1 VDSPAVAPPAAAP
14 LPRVLAVD
22 DEPNVLQGLTL
33 ILRKVVALTTASSGA
48 EGLEKIKQ
56 AAGAGGFAV
65 IISDM
70 RMPGMDGAQFLA
82 QARQIAPDSTRILLT
97 GQSELAQAVKAVN
110 EGQLFRF
117 LTKPCPPELLVPSI
131 QAAVAQHALVHA
143 ERELLEKTLRGSVQT
158 LTDILSLV
166 SPAAFGRANRV
177 KRLVAIMADVLQLS
191 DRWVAEVA
199 SMFWPIGYVVLPQK
213 TAEKVLGGKP
223 LDPDEKTMAEKVPA
237 VTRQLLGHIP
247 RLGPVV
253 EILEAHTRR
262 FDGGGLPPVDVA
274 RLAGDRI
281 PLGARVLRVA
291 LDYDQLDDG
300 GLDQATVIKTLR
312 GRAGIYDVR
321 ILDALEAGLERRK
334 GGRATVLSLPLKDLL
349 TGMVLAA
356 DVLTASGTLL
366 VTRGN
371 ELTPG
376 TLARL
381 RNFAS
386 TAGIREPV
394 LVFGDA

>member
-1 VDSPAVAPPAAAP
+1 MDSPAVAPPAAAP

>member
-312 GRAGIYDVR
+312 GRSGIYDVR

-334 GGRATVLSLPLKDLL
+334 GGQATVLSLPLKDLL

>member
-1 VDSPAVAPPAAAP
+1 
-14 LPRVLAVD
+14 
-22 DEPNVLQGLTL
+22 
-33 ILRKVVALTTASSGA
+33 
-48 EGLEKIKQ
+48 
-56 AAGAGGFAV
+56 
-65 IISDM
+65 
-70 RMPGMDGAQFLA
+70 
-82 QARQIAPDSTRILLT
+82 
-97 GQSELAQAVKAVN
+97 VN

-143 ERELLEKTLRGSVQT
+143 ERELLEKTLRGSVQA

-312 GRAGIYDVR
+312 GRSGIYDVR

-334 GGRATVLSLPLKDLL
+334 GGQATVLSLPLKDLL